1 MICWLATGKSDRLRI
16 IRGLEFQVELIF
28 NLVRGGGVGRALLFW
43 GLNEYIIIVLWFS
56 ASFKTLKTRR
66 LAGPKRHLVQDSKTR
81 LDWLKLGVRK
91 PRLSAKFEFRYE
103 S

>member
-28 NLVRGGGVGRALLFW
+28 NLVRGGGVGRALLFG
-43 GLNEYIIIVLWFS
+43 GLNEYIIIVLWFLRLKRLRVLHKV
-56 ASFKTLKTRR
+56 SFRTGAR
-66 LAGPKRHLVQDSKTR
+66 LVKAGSK
-81 LDWLKLGVRK
+81 K

-103 S
+103 SSKSKLK